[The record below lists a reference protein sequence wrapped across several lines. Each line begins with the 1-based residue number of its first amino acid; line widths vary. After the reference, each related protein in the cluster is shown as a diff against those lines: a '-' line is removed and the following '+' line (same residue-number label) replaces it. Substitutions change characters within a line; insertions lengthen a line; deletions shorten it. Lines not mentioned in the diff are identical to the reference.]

1 MMVDVC
7 LMTLKNLESWD
18 SVKTFRH
25 RTEASRVAGLAHEIV
40 LAKSTVYN
48 NTIYLDIKNYK
59 NKVFKEGGYAHL
71 TPDEAVELGEA
82 LVEFGKGS
90 RKRPSLK
97 FLLDNINKKLRKLG

>member
-1 MMVDVC
+1 MTVEKC
-7 LMTLKNLESWD
+7 LMTLKNLESWG

-48 NTIYLDIKNYK
+48 NTIYLDIKNYE